1 MLLKK
6 GVFCLS
12 IDVEL
17 LWGRHDWDWKTF
29 VPIVAQS
36 RSIIKEILELLEEY
50 NICATWAFVGHLFL
64 DRCSI
69 KDGVKH
75 PEIIRPEYS
84 WYQNDWFANDPSSST
99 NDNPGWYGRDIVQLI
114 KKYPHQEIACHSFSH
129 LIFGDS
135 GCNKKAAESDIRTCI
150 ALAEKENIHLTSF
163 IFPHNDIGHLSML
176 KKFEFTAYRGEE
188 MNSLRRTKF
197 SKLLALISP
206 LSPPVHSP
214 TKNEGLI
221 NIPASM
227 YLPSSR
233 GLRRFIP
240 NHLIVSAAKRGIDRA
255 IKEKKIFHLWTHPE
269 DLASENHQ
277 RMRVLEKIL
286 SYASVHRKQS
296 QLQIFT
302 MKTLTH
308 L

>member
-1 MLLKK
+1 MLKK

-17 LWGRHDWDWKTF
+17 LWGRHDRDWKAF
-29 VPIVAQS
+29 VPVVRQS
-36 RSIIKEILELLEEY
+36 RSIIKETLELLEKY
-50 NICATWAFVGHLFL
+50 KIGATWAIVGHLFL
-64 DRCSI
+64 DSCQTVKGI
-69 KDGVKH
+69 KH
-75 PEIIRPEYS
+75 PEITRPNYV
-84 WYQNDWFANDPSSST
+84 WYQKDWFASDPASSVKND
-99 NDNPGWYGRDIVQLI
+99 PGWYGRDIIQLI
-114 KKYPHQEIACHSFSH
+114 KKYPRQEIACHSFSH
-129 LIFGDS
+129 LIFDDS

-163 IFPHNDIGHLSML
+163 IFPRNDIGHLSVL

-197 SKLLALISP
+197 AKLLTLISP
-206 LSPPVHSP
+206 LTPPVHSP

-240 NHLIVSAAKRGIDRA
+240 NHLIVSAAKRGINRA
-255 IKEKKIFHLWTHPE
+255 VKERKIFHLWTHPE
-269 DLASENHQ
+269 DLARERHQ
-277 RMRVLEKIL
+277 RIFALEEIL
-286 SYASVHRKQS
+286 SYAKLLQVKQKLS
-296 QLQIFT
+296 IVP
-302 MKTLTH
+302 MASIS
-308 L
+308 